1 MIKITALALAA
12 ASALITGSSPES
24 WTATL
29 AGKNGSMVTGTATAE
44 AVGNDSTRV
53 TISVRGAPSSAML
66 PWHIH
71 NGPCSAATTV
81 LGSESGYPKL
91 QVSGT
96 GTAEGS
102 AVLAVKL
109 SRTASYAVQVHR
121 DATAPTMK
129 DDAKEATPGSDVL
142 SCGDL
147 KPANPVTP
155 QQ

>member
-1 MIKITALALAA
+1 MIKITAMALAA
-12 ASALITGSSPES
+12 ASALITGSGSES

-29 AGKNGSMVTGTATAE
+29 AAKNGSMVSGKATAE
-44 AVGNDSTRV
+44 TVGNDSTRV
-53 TISVRGAPSSAML
+53 TISVHGATSNAVL

-71 NGPCSAATTV
+71 NGPCSAAGTV

-96 GTAEGS
+96 GTADAS
-102 AVLAVKL
+102 AVLPVRI

-129 DDAKEATPGSDVL
+129 DDPRESTPGSDVL

-147 KPANPVTP
+147 KPVNPDTP

>member
-12 ASALITGSSPES
+12 VSALITGSSPES
-24 WTATL
+24 WTASL

-71 NGPCSAATTV
+71 NGPCSATTTV
-81 LGSESGYPKL
+81 VGAEAGYPKL
-91 QVSGT
+91 EVSGT

-121 DATAPTMK
+121 DPAPTMK
-129 DDAKEATPGSDVL
+129 DDSKSSTPGSDLL

-147 KPANPVTP
+147 KPANPDVP